1 MAAALFLRSQPIS
14 SPGYYLHFMQY
25 ITKTVLM
32 IYHLYYGIVSIIY
45 SDHAEI
51 PAKLSKRKR
60 NGIES
65 KDIS

>member
-1 MAAALFLRSQPIS
+1 
-14 SPGYYLHFMQY
+14 MQY

>member
-1 MAAALFLRSQPIS
+1 
-14 SPGYYLHFMQY
+14 
-25 ITKTVLM
+25 M

-60 NGIES
+60 NEIVEHNLELVGL
-65 KDIS
+65 KDKKNQYPLQLSGG